1 MEAVGLPSPGQI
13 YQLGFGPSYSWQAR
27 VSAAEPDV
35 TFELEITVAD
45 SDWQGSRIGFSLEE
59 QNGRTQVQFR
69 HTGWPEQNA
78 HFRTSGFCW
87 AMYLRLLK
95 RYCESGE
102 VIPYNMRLKA

>member
-1 MEAVGLPSPGQI
+1 MPSPGQI

-78 HFRTSGFCW
+78 HFRTSVFCW